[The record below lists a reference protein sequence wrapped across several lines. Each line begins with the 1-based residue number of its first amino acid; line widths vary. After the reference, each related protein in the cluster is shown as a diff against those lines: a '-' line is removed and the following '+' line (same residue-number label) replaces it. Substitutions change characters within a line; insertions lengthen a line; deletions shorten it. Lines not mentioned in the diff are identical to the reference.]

1 MWKKSHTS
9 EEGGAH
15 LKIYFWHLL
24 INLKSKYLFEKML
37 KLANKKENN
46 FNIYNPAFKT
56 KDKKPGDIIILHLR
70 NKNLRIWC

>member
-1 MWKKSHTS
+1 MWKKSHTC

-24 INLKSKYLFEKML
+24 INLKNKYLFEKML

-46 FNIYNPAFKT
+46 FNIYNAAFKI
-56 KDKKPGDIIILHLR
+56 KNKKTWRYHYFTPM
-70 NKNLRIWC
+70 

>member
-1 MWKKSHTS
+1 
-9 EEGGAH
+9 
-15 LKIYFWHLL
+15 
-24 INLKSKYLFEKML
+24 ML

-70 NKNLRIWC
+70 NKNLRI